1 MALSGEVN
9 QPAVEEKESC
19 NTELIEGLESL
30 GSIAKVKSTGNRS
43 VVAALFTKPTEHS
56 KYKPAKKQQ

>member
-9 QPAVEEKESC
+9 HPPVEEKDFC

-43 VVAALFTKPTEHS
+43 VVAVLFTRPTEHS
-56 KYKPAKKQQ
+56 KYKPAKQQQ